1 MDKKGVMLM
10 KIKFWTI
17 FLITFAIE
25 TGITYFLSSQFSVRF
40 IEVMFFT
47 GIVFL
52 ITSIYFSGG
61 LSYIKEQQ
69 DAKTHA
75 ETGFTPFV
83 EPPTIFRRGPF
94 FIASL
99 TFFLIGLIF
108 FILLLTEIIPPVS
121 L

>member
-1 MDKKGVMLM
+1 M

-25 TGITYFLSSQFSVRF
+25 TGITYFLSSQFSVPF
-40 IEVMFFT
+40 IEVIFFT

-61 LSYIKEQQ
+61 LPYIKEQQ
-69 DAKTHA
+69 DAKTRA

-94 FIASL
+94 FFASL
-99 TFFLIGLIF
+99 TFFLSDLYF
-108 FILLLTEIIPPVS
+108 S
-121 L
+121 SCC